1 MNKYKQKGNR
11 TFSALSGNT
20 NQKGTNPKDGEQL
33 CLPPNED
40 SKRTK
45 DPHTWKHWQGTMG
58 IVRQK
63 NSGGTGN
70 NYTDQ
75 FDGKG
80 ENPTTTPTNSPKP
93 QKGRERKGE
102 KRTNINYTI
111 AINMCTTTQCQA
123 MYTTTHCNHHC
134 SPSWC
139 TYTNSTWKD
148 IRSAQNNSM
157 EGYILPPDS
166 PPQHSTQAHNKEGK
180 QIQPT
185 TPTPRKPKPNKAQIK
200 PQTPTLPGDT
210 V

>member
-1 MNKYKQKGNR
+1 
-11 TFSALSGNT
+11 
-20 NQKGTNPKDGEQL
+20 
-33 CLPPNED
+33 
-40 SKRTK
+40 
-45 DPHTWKHWQGTMG
+45 MG
-58 IVRQK
+58 IVNSAKEQWRDWRQLHRPIWC
-63 NSGGTGN
+63 
-70 NYTDQ
+70 
-75 FDGKG
+75 KG
-80 ENPTTTPTNSPKP
+80 RQRKPLQLYTPTNSPNP
-93 QKGRERKGE
+93 QTPKRERKERG
-102 KRTNINYTI
+102 KKGKNINYTI
-111 AINMCTTTQCQA
+111 AINICTTTQCHP

-148 IRSAQNNSM
+148 IRSAQNNSV

-166 PPQHSTQAHNKEGK
+166 PPQHSTQTHNNEGK